1 MYLSILKDDGSSNR
15 YDICREQYEIKALK
29 DHIGYIHSD
38 SKEFNA
44 LEIFKAFYSDSKAI
58 MLDASN
64 KRLFAKLKDLQIK
77 DFSDPTQSQ
86 TLFDKEDFLMIFFTS
101 GSTGNPVG
109 ALKTKQNLEEEV
121 KALTKLLQKYQIKK
135 VIVTV
140 PFTHIYGTLLGLL
153 YPLINEL
160 DIVFKEHFLPHD
172 LLETIEDHCLVV
184 TTPLYI
190 KALTKINQTKELHSS
205 VFISSTAP
213 LDQKVAEHFISKF
226 NTDLIQ
232 LFGSTETG
240 GIAYKKNYD
249 ELWTPLDNVVI
260 ATNKENELI
269 VKSPFISAV
278 LYENGLHYTEGKIQT
293 FDYVELERSQFKLLG
308 RSSKILKIAGK
319 RYSTIQIENCLE
331 EIEGIS
337 KALVF
342 VETDQGS
349 LRGELLNITLES
361 NQKFSIKEIKKI
373 IQNSF
378 SNLKFSIKLKIVD
391 IIPTTEVGKKLLI
404 K

>member
-1 MYLSILKDDGSSNR
+1 MYLSILKDDGSSSR
-15 YDICREQYEIKALK
+15 HDICQKEYEIKALK
-29 DHIGYIHSD
+29 DHIGYIHSH
-38 SKEFNA
+38 SKEYNA
-44 LEIFKAFYSDSKAI
+44 LEIFKAYYSDSKAI
-58 MLDASN
+58 LFDASN
-64 KRLFAKLKDLQIK
+64 KRLFSKLQDLQIK
-77 DFSDPTQSQ
+77 DFSEPTQGQ
-86 TLFDKEDFLMIFFTS
+86 TLFDQEDFLMMFFTS

-153 YPLINEL
+153 YPLINGL
-160 DIVFKEHFLPHD
+160 DIVLKEHFLPHD

-213 LDQKVAEHFISKF
+213 LDQKVAESFIPKF

-240 GIAYKKNYD
+240 GIAYKKNHD
-249 ELWTPLDNVVI
+249 ELWTPLDNVSI
-260 ATNKENELI
+260 STNKNSELI
-269 VKSPFISAV
+269 VKSPFVSKV
-278 LYENGLHYTEGKIQT
+278 LYENGLKYLDGEIQT
-293 FDYVELERSQFKLLG
+293 FDYIEMYESQFKLVG
-308 RSSKILKIAGK
+308 RSSKILKVAGK
-319 RYSTIQIENCLE
+319 RYSTVQIENSLE

-342 VETDQGS
+342 VETDPNS

-361 NQKFSIKEIKKI
+361 NREFSAKKIKKI

-378 SNLKFSIKLKIVD
+378 SNLKFSIKLTLVD
-391 IIPTTEVGKKLLI
+391 TIPTTEVGKKLLI

>member
-1 MYLSILKDDGSSNR
+1 MYLSILKDDGSCSK
-15 YDICREQYEIKALK
+15 YDICQEQCKIEALK

-38 SKEFNA
+38 SKESNA
-44 LEIFKAFYSDSKAI
+44 LEIFKAYYSDAKAI
-58 MLDASN
+58 LFDASN
-64 KRLFAKLKDLQIK
+64 KRLFSKLKDLQIK
-77 DFSDPTQSQ
+77 DFLDPTQSH
-86 TLFDKEDFLMIFFTS
+86 TLFDQEDFLMMFFTS
-101 GSTGNPVG
+101 GSTGHPVG

-153 YPLINEL
+153 YPLINGL
-160 DIVFKEHFLPHD
+160 DIVLKEHFLPHD
-172 LLETIEDHCLVV
+172 LLDAIEDHCLVV

-190 KALTKINQTKELHSS
+190 KALTKIDQTKELHAS

-213 LDQKVAEHFISKF
+213 LDQKVAESFVSKF

-249 ELWTPLDNVVI
+249 ELWTPLDNVAI

-269 VKSPFISAV
+269 VKSPFVSKV
-278 LYENGLHYTEGKIQT
+278 LYEDGLKHLDGKIQT
-293 FDYVELERSQFKLLG
+293 FDYIEIHKSQFKLVG
-308 RSSKILKIAGK
+308 RSSKILKVAGK
-319 RYSTIQIENCLE
+319 RYSTIQIENSLE
-331 EIEGIS
+331 EIEDIT

-342 VETDQGS
+342 VERDPNS

-361 NQKFSIKEIKKI
+361 DREFSAKEIKKI

-378 SNLKFSIKLKIVD
+378 SSLKFSIRLTLVD
-391 IIPTTEVGKKLLI
+391 AIPTTEVGKKLLI

>member
-1 MYLSILKDDGSSNR
+1 MHLNILKDDGSSNR
-15 YDICREQYEIKALK
+15 YHICQEQYEIRALK

-44 LEIFKAFYSDSKAI
+44 LEIFRAYYSDSKAI

-77 DFSDPTQSQ
+77 DFSELTQSQ
-86 TLFDKEDFLMIFFTS
+86 TLFDQEDFLMMFFTS

-109 ALKTKQNLEEEV
+109 ALKTKENLTEEV
-121 KALTKLLQKYQIKK
+121 QALTKLLQQQRFKK

-140 PFTHIYGTLLGLL
+140 PFSHIYGTLVGLL

-172 LLETIEDHCLVV
+172 LLEIIEDNCLIV

-190 KALTKINQTKELHSS
+190 KALSKISQTKDLSRS

-213 LDQKVAEHFISKF
+213 LDQEVAEYFIPKF
-226 NTDLIQ
+226 NTQLIQ

-240 GIAYKKNYD
+240 GIAYKKNHD
-249 ELWTPLDNVVI
+249 ELWTPLDNVTI
-260 ATNKENELI
+260 TTNEENELI
-269 VKSPFISAV
+269 VKSPFVSKV
-278 LYENGLHYTEGKIQT
+278 LYEDGLKYLDGKMQT
-293 FDYVELERSQFKLLG
+293 FDYIEMYESQFKLVG
-308 RSSKILKIAGK
+308 RSSKILKVAGK
-319 RYSTIQIENCLE
+319 RYSTVQIENSLE
-331 EIEGIS
+331 EIEGIT

-342 VETDQGS
+342 VETDPNS

-361 NQKFSIKEIKKI
+361 DREFSTKEIKKI

-378 SNLKFSIKLKIVD
+378 SNLKFSIKLAIVD
-391 IIPTTEVGKKLLI
+391 TITTTEVGKKLLI

>member
-1 MYLSILKDDGSSNR
+1 MYLTILKDDGNSNR
-15 YDICREQYEIKALK
+15 YDICQEQYEIKALK

-44 LEIFKAFYSDSKAI
+44 LEIFKAYYSDSKAI

-64 KRLFAKLKDLQIK
+64 KRLLAKLKDLQIK
-77 DFSDPTQSQ
+77 DFSDPVQNQ
-86 TLFDKEDFLMIFFTS
+86 TLFEREDFLMMFFTS

-121 KALTKLLQKYQIKK
+121 KALNILLQKYQIKK

-153 YPLINEL
+153 YPLINGL
-160 DIVFKEHFLPHD
+160 DIVLKEHFLPHD

-213 LDQKVAEHFISKF
+213 LDQKVAESFIPKF

-240 GIAYKKNYD
+240 GIAYKKNHD
-249 ELWTPLDNVVI
+249 ELWTPLDNVSI
-260 ATNKENELI
+260 STNKNSELI
-269 VKSPFISAV
+269 VKSPFVSKV
-278 LYENGLHYTEGKIQT
+278 LYENGLKYLDGEIQT
-293 FDYVELERSQFKLLG
+293 FDYIEMYESQFKLVG
-308 RSSKILKIAGK
+308 RSSKILKVAGK
-319 RYSTIQIENCLE
+319 RYSTVQIENSLE
-331 EIEGIS
+331 EIEGIT

-342 VETDQGS
+342 VETDPNS

-361 NQKFSIKEIKKI
+361 DQEFSAKEIKKI
-373 IQNSF
+373 IQDSF
-378 SNLKFSIKLKIVD
+378 SNLKFSIRLTIVD
-391 IIPTTEVGKKLLI
+391 MIPTTEVGKKLLI

>member
-1 MYLSILKDDGSSNR
+1 MYLSILKDNGSSNR
-15 YDICREQYEIKALK
+15 YEICREQYQIKALK

-38 SKEFNA
+38 SKESNA
-44 LEIFKAFYSDSKAI
+44 LEIFKAFYSNSRAI
-58 MLDASN
+58 MFDASN

-77 DFSDPTQSQ
+77 DFADPTQNR
-86 TLFDKEDFLMIFFTS
+86 TLFDREDFLMMFFTS

-121 KALTKLLQKYQIKK
+121 KALTILLQKYHIKK

-172 LLETIEDHCLVV
+172 LLEVIEDHSLVV

-190 KALTKINQTKELHSS
+190 KALTKIDQTKALHSS

-213 LDQKVAEHFISKF
+213 LDQKVAERFIPKF

-249 ELWTPLDNVVI
+249 ELWTPLDNVII
-260 ATNKENELI
+260 ATNQENELI
-269 VKSPFISAV
+269 VKSPFVSKV
-278 LYENGLHYTEGKIQT
+278 LYENGLKYLDGEIQT
-293 FDYVELERSQFKLLG
+293 FDYIEIFGSQFKLVG
-308 RSSKILKIAGK
+308 RSSKIVKIAGK
-319 RYSTIQIENCLE
+319 RYSTVQIENCLE
-331 EIEGIS
+331 EIEDIA

-342 VETDQGS
+342 VERDPNS

-361 NQKFSIKEIKKI
+361 DQKFSVKEIKKR

-378 SNLKFSIKLKIVD
+378 SNLKFSIKLTIVD
-391 IIPTTEVGKKLLI
+391 TIPTTEVGKKLVI

>member
-1 MYLSILKDDGSSNR
+1 M
-15 YDICREQYEIKALK
+15 
-29 DHIGYIHSD
+29 
-38 SKEFNA
+38 
-44 LEIFKAFYSDSKAI
+44 
-58 MLDASN
+58 
-64 KRLFAKLKDLQIK
+64 
-77 DFSDPTQSQ
+77 
-86 TLFDKEDFLMIFFTS
+86 
-101 GSTGNPVG
+101 
-109 ALKTKQNLEEEV
+109 
-121 KALTKLLQKYQIKK
+121 
-135 VIVTV
+135 
-140 PFTHIYGTLLGLL
+140 
-153 YPLINEL
+153 
-160 DIVFKEHFLPHD
+160 
-172 LLETIEDHCLVV
+172 
-184 TTPLYI
+184 
-190 KALTKINQTKELHSS
+190 
-205 VFISSTAP
+205 
-213 LDQKVAEHFISKF
+213 
-226 NTDLIQ
+226 
-232 LFGSTETG
+232 
-240 GIAYKKNYD
+240 
-249 ELWTPLDNVVI
+249 
-260 ATNKENELI
+260 
-269 VKSPFISAV
+269 

-331 EIEGIS
+331 EIEGIT